1 MMSLRELGFAA
12 QNNLELLRSRSQ
24 LTTERQQRAK
34 LKAHFARS
42 RTDLVPFLKMCDR
55 TVDVAA
61 CQGEFRQL
69 DLRVGVASVDAGCF
83 SVMAG
88 PPFPPPLRRSTHAR
102 GGRPTRLSRSNYLYC
117 LLKMHPPEPP
127 LPSP

>member
-42 RTDLVPFLKMCDR
+42 RTDLEPFLKMCDR

-69 DLRVGVASVDAGCF
+69 YLRVGVASVDAGCF

-88 PPFPPPLRRSTHAR
+88 WTFPVAFLCVDHA
-102 GGRPTRLSRSNYLYC
+102 GGWMCIRVPWVQLLPIVGNY
-117 LLKMHPPEPP
+117 P
-127 LPSP
+127 